1 MRNLYSL
8 YAPALVQPDHIVDV
22 AVLLDAWSGREQEL
36 LERVEAEYVLAQFTL
51 EAGVLQPLSDLDAS
65 ELSKQSMKS
74 FNRLP
79 PSLQKGEG
87 LTILIFQLKA
97 PAPL

>member
-36 LERVEAEYVLAQFTL
+36 LERVEAEYNLSQCTL

-65 ELSKQSMKS
+65 ELSKQSK
-74 FNRLP
+74 F
-79 PSLQKGEG
+79 GEA
-87 LTILIFQLKA
+87 LIRVLHDG
-97 PAPL
+97 